1 MFYTITV
8 NGHVDVQFHV
18 QGEISGYTKEY
29 IEAVIK
35 TVAVILDCNE
45 NDILLNGARHS
56 SSFLLTLSVKEEYS
70 CKLSGLNERDS
81 FKLRRLDID
90 YLIIDKKTIRLD
102 ERRGIYTCNMV
113 FLSLQISYFPFGF

>member
-1 MFYTITV
+1 M
-8 NGHVDVQFHV
+8 

-29 IEAVIK
+29 TEAVIK

-56 SSFLLTLSVKEEYS
+56 TSFLLTLSVKEEYR
-70 CKLSGLNERDS
+70 CKLLALNELDS
-81 FKLRRLDID
+81 FMLRRLHID
-90 YLIIDKKTIRLD
+90 YLIIDEKTIRLD

-113 FLSLQISYFPFGF
+113 F